1 MLYGGHVKK
10 LEHLDMLQ
18 EMGFDFGEVVFRTSE
33 NLTLWDGAGVKNR
46 FGPRFLLVGHGP
58 FEGPPNDIP
67 HLRETYLPSLKR
79 SVDVAH
85 EMELSF
91 LTVHLWMDSR
101 FVKPEVRVEKVVAL
115 RELTAYAQ
123 DRGIKIALENL
134 SESAED
140 LGPVLH
146 QVPGLVLTL
155 DIGHAQLLTK
165 INRSFEI
172 IDQLRAWIY
181 HVHVH
186 DNHGGNSAKDDI
198 HLPIGKGAIDF
209 PPIMAAL
216 VRTGY
221 DGTIT
226 LELEPDVLVES
237 RARIEEI
244 IETVSNAT
252 LT

>member
-18 EMGFDFGEVVFRTSE
+18 EMGFDFGEVVFRAPEDLS
-33 NLTLWDGAGVKNR
+33 LWNESDVKDR
-46 FGPRFLLVGHGP
+46 FGPKFFLLGHGP

-67 HLRETYLPSLKR
+67 HLYETYLPSLKQ

-85 EMELSF
+85 KMEISF

-101 FVKPEVRVEKVVAL
+101 FVKPEVRLEKVAAL
-115 RELTAYAQ
+115 RELTAYAH
-123 DRGIKIALENL
+123 DRGIEIALENL

-140 LGPVLH
+140 LGPILD

-172 IDQLRAWIY
+172 IDELRAWIR

-198 HLPIGKGAIDF
+198 HLPIGKGMIDF
-209 PPIMAAL
+209 PPIMAKL

-221 DGTIT
+221 DGTVT
-226 LELEPDVLVES
+226 LELEPDALAES
-237 RARIEEI
+237 RARIVEI
-244 IETVSNAT
+244 IETVSTVA
-252 LT
+252 